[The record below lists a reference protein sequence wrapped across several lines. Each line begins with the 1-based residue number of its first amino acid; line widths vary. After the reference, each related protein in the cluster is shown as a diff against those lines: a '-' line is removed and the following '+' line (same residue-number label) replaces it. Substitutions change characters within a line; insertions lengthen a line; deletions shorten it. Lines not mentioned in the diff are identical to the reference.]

1 MIVRGSAV
9 FPRYIGQI
17 SISIEVYRDMNVFKK
32 IFGTSSQREVKA
44 IMPLVDKVLA
54 LEEEYKALSDH
65 ELQAKTGEFKERLQK
80 GETLDDILPEAFAAC
95 READWRVLGMR
106 PYPVQI
112 IGGIILHQGRIAE
125 MKTGEGKTLVATLP
139 AYLNALSGKG
149 VHIVTVNDYLAKR
162 DSEWMGKVYR
172 FMGLTVGLVIHG
184 VMGQAK
190 KDAYAADITYGTNNE
205 FGFDYLRDN
214 MAIYA
219 QELVQRGHSFA
230 IVDEVDSILID
241 EARTPLIISGQGEK
255 STQLYTLVDQFVSR
269 LKCQRIAKVDAK
281 EEEDPDIDADY
292 IVDEKA
298 RTATLTARG
307 IAKAEQAFNI
317 ENLADPENTTLSHHI
332 NQAIKAHGVMKK
344 DIDYVVKDGQVII
357 VDEFT
362 GRLMFGRRYNEG
374 LHQAIEAKEHVEVA
388 NESKTLATI
397 TFQNYF
403 RLYDKLSGMTGTAMT
418 EEEEF
423 GTIYELDI
431 VEIPTNKPVQR
442 VDHHDV
448 VYKTEAGKLRAVVN
462 QIAECHEKGQPVLVG
477 TVSIE
482 KSEQLSDML
491 KKRGIKHNV
500 LNAKNH
506 EKEAEI
512 VAQAGKMG
520 AVTVATNM
528 AGRGTDI
535 MLGGNAEYLAKADLR
550 KAGMSDELIAEAT
563 GYADTDNQEIL
574 DARKQYADAEAK
586 YKESI
591 KAEADKVR
599 EVGGLFILGTERH
612 ESRRIDNQLRGR
624 AGRQGD
630 PGESRF
636 YLSLE
641 DDIMRLFG
649 SERVMGMMEKLGV
662 DEDTPIE
669 QKMLTNAIE
678 NAQKQVESR
687 NFQTRKNV
695 LQYDDVMN
703 TQREVIY
710 KERRKVLDGED
721 LQESIQNMLHNTV
734 ENAIRGHMGEQKH
747 MTAEDFREATA
758 QFRNMFLKP
767 GELELT
773 DEELQQYDED
783 QLVELVVGKAK
794 EVYAAREQEFGSPLM
809 RELERVLML
818 RVVDEYWMD
827 QIDAMNDLKQGIG
840 LRGYAQ
846 TDPVVAYKK
855 EGYEMFEQMIAA
867 IQEETLRRL
876 FLVRLRQN
884 QEVRRERVA
893 KVTGESGAGDGTVQQ
908 RPQRKVIKIGRNDPC
923 PCGSG
928 LKWKKCTCKQ
938 FHPDVK

>member
-1 MIVRGSAV
+1 
-9 FPRYIGQI
+9 
-17 SISIEVYRDMNVFKK
+17 MNVFKK

-172 FMGLTVGLVIHG
+172 FLGLTVGLVIHDI
-184 VMGQAK
+184 QP
-190 KDAYAADITYGTNNE
+190 KDRKASYAADITYGTNNE

-219 QELVQRGHSFA
+219 TEMVQRGHAFA

-241 EARTPLIISGQGEK
+241 EARTPLIISGQGDK
-255 STQLYTLVDQFVSR
+255 STQLYTV
-269 LKCQRIAKVDAK
+269 VDAFVAKLKGQRVASVDTK
-281 EEEDPDIDADY
+281 EEENPDLDADY
-292 IVDEKA
+292 VVDEKA
-298 RTATLTARG
+298 RTVTLTARG
-307 IAKAEQAFNI
+307 IAKAEQQFQVA
-317 ENLADPENTTLSHHI
+317 NLADPENTTLSHHI
-332 NQAIKAHGVMKK
+332 NQAIRARGLMRR
-344 DIDYVVKDGQVII
+344 DIDYVVKDGEVII

-362 GRLMFGRRYNEG
+362 GRLMYGRRYSEG
-374 LHQAIEAKEHVEVA
+374 LHQAIEAKEGVTVA
-388 NESKTLATI
+388 RESKTLATI

-403 RLYDKLSGMTGTAMT
+403 RLYGKLSGMTGTAMT

-423 GTIYELDI
+423 GTIYSLDI

-442 VDHHDV
+442 VDHPDV
-448 VYKTEAGKLRAVVN
+448 VYKTEAGKFRAIVN
-462 QIAECHEKGQPVLVG
+462 QIEECHKKGQPVLVG
-477 TVSIE
+477 TISIE
-482 KSEQLSDML
+482 KSEELSAML

-500 LNAKNH
+500 LNAKFH

-512 VAQAGKMG
+512 VAQAGKLG

-535 MLGGNAEYLAKADLR
+535 MLGGNAEYLAKAELR
-550 KAGMSDELIAEAT
+550 KAGLSDELIAEST
-563 GYADTDNQEIL
+563 GYADTDNEEIL
-574 DARKQYADAEAK
+574 NARKMFAEAEAK
-586 YKESI
+586 YKDEI
-591 KAEADKVR
+591 KAEADQVR
-599 EVGGLFILGTERH
+599 AAGGLFILGTERH

-662 DEDTPIE
+662 DEDTPIDA
-669 QKMLTNAIE
+669 KILSNAIE

-687 NFQTRKNV
+687 NFQTRKTV
-695 LQYDDVMN
+695 LEYDDVMN
-703 TQREVIY
+703 TQRKVIY
-710 KERRKVLDGED
+710 EQRRKVLDGEN
-721 LQESIQNMLHNTV
+721 LKESVQTMLSTV
-734 ENAIRGHMGEQKH
+734 ISTEVQAHMGELKH
-747 MTAEDFREATA
+747 MDAENWREVCA
-758 QFRNMFLKP
+758 QFRGLFLRPDEFKF
-767 GELELT
+767 T
-773 DEELQQYDED
+773 DEELQQYDAQALTDLLQERASD
-783 QLVELVVGKAK
+783 IYARKEAELG
-794 EVYAAREQEFGSPLM
+794 EPLM
-809 RELERVLML
+809 RELERVMML

-827 QIDAMNDLKQGIG
+827 NIDAMQELRQGIG
-840 LRGYAQ
+840 LRAYGQ
-846 TDPVVAYKK
+846 NDPVVAYKK
-855 EGYEMFEQMIAA
+855 EGYEMFESMIAA
-867 IQEETLRRL
+867 IQAETIRRI
-876 FLVRLRQN
+876 FLARVQ
-884 QEVRRERVA
+884 VGATTVKRERVA
-893 KVTGESGAGDGTVQQ
+893 KVTGESAGSDGTVKKQPVKKGQ
-908 RPQRKVIKIGRNDPC
+908 KVGRNDPC

-928 LKWKKCTCKQ
+928 KKYKKCCGM
-938 FHPDVK
+938 HEDE